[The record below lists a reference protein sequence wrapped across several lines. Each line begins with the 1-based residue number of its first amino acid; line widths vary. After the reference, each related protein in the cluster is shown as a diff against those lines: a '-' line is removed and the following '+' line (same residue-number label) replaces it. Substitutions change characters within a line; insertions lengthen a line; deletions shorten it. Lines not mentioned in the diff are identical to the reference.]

1 MGGMKMF
8 KVVMVAGRVKRD
20 MYLDKTY
27 GEALEICEAYG
38 WEVSP
43 DGPGGFVWDLEIE
56 EE

>member
-1 MGGMKMF
+1 MF